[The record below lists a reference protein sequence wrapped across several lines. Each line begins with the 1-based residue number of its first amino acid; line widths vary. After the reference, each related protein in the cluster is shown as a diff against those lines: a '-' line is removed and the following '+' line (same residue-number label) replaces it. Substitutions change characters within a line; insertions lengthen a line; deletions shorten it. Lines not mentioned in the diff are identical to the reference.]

1 MLGGA
6 ILSHLLECGPFS
18 ASAQT
23 WNHRLGSVSGFKCGA
38 KKEEEKK
45 EEKQREKM
53 EIEVGGVVPHG
64 KEHLGHQERV
74 RVMCI

>member
-1 MLGGA
+1 MVWELR
-6 ILSHLLECGPFS
+6 SHIKLLH
-18 ASAQT
+18 A
-23 WNHRLGSVSGFKCGA
+23 GA